1 MLFLIFISKKPCEVL
16 FLDSVI
22 EDVRVRK
29 ILDSRGNPT
38 VEVDIITWNGF
49 GRASAPSGAS
59 TGSREVA
66 SFPKGGVD
74 QVISEVE
81 DVISSELIGMAA
93 EDISDIDSVLK
104 EIDGTDNMSAIGGNT
119 TVAVSMAAAKAAAM
133 SYNLPLYA
141 FLGGNFVNE
150 MPYPLG
156 NMMNG
161 GAHAGPNAPDIQEF
175 LVVPIGAAN
184 MTEAVFANVAV
195 HKKLKELIARKDSNF
210 TGGKGD
216 EGGWIPNIT
225 NDQALEIQSQAC
237 QEVGDELGFAIR
249 PGLDMASSEFW
260 DAKAGK
266 YVYGQDGIERDV
278 GEQVEYVKDLI
289 ETYNMIYVEDPFDEK
304 DFEGFAE
311 LTSKVG
317 KRCRICGDDLF
328 VTNSEILSEGIE
340 KKAANAIIIK
350 PNQIGSLSETYK
362 TVKLAKENDVMPVVS
377 HRSGETTDET
387 IAHLAVAFGAPM
399 IKTGAIGGE
408 RIAKLNELIR
418 IEEELSNPR
427 MAKLF

>member
-1 MLFLIFISKKPCEVL
+1 M
-16 FLDSVI
+16 DSVI

-49 GRASAPSGAS
+49 GRAAAPSGAS
-59 TGSREVA
+59 TGSREVV
-66 SFPKGGVD
+66 SFPEGGVS
-74 QVISEVE
+74 QVITEVE
-81 DVISSELIGMAA
+81 DLISSELIGMAA
-93 EDISDIDSVLK
+93 EDIEDIDEVLK
-104 EIDGTDNMSAIGGNT
+104 EIDGTDNLSAIGGNT

-133 SYNLPLYA
+133 SYNLPLYN
-141 FLGGNFVNE
+141 FLGGNFIKE
-150 MPYPLG
+150 IPYPLG

-175 LVVPIGAAN
+175 LVVPVGAGDI
-184 MTEAVFANVAV
+184 TEAVFANVEV
-195 HKKLKELIARKDSNF
+195 HKRLRELISKKDPSF

-225 NDQALEIQSQAC
+225 NDQALEIQAQAC
-237 QEVGDELGFAIR
+237 EEVGDELGFIIK

-260 DAKAGK
+260 SEEEGK
-266 YVYGQDGIERDV
+266 YVYGQDGLKRDS
-278 GEQVEYVKDLI
+278 GDQVDYVKDLI
-289 ETYNMIYVEDPFDEK
+289 DTYHMFYVEDPFDER

-317 KRCRICGDDLF
+317 SKCRICGDDLF
-328 VTNSEILSEGIE
+328 VTNSELLAKGIE
-340 KKAANAIIIK
+340 MNAANAIIIK
-350 PNQIGSLSETYK
+350 PNQIGTLTDTYET
-362 TVKLAKENDVMPVVS
+362 VRLAKENGVMPVVS
-377 HRSGETTDET
+377 HRSGETCDET
-387 IAHLAVAFGAPM
+387 IAHLAIAFGAPM

-418 IEEELSNPR
+418 IEDEMSNPR
-427 MAKLF
+427 MANLY

>member
-1 MLFLIFISKKPCEVL
+1 M
-16 FLDSVI
+16 DSVI

-49 GRASAPSGAS
+49 GRAAAPSGAS
-59 TGSREVA
+59 TGSREVV
-66 SFPKGGVD
+66 SFPEGGVD

-81 DVISSELIGMAA
+81 DLISSELIGIAA
-93 EDISDIDSVLK
+93 EDIEDIDEVLM

-133 SYNLPLYA
+133 SYGLPLYN
-141 FLGGNFVNE
+141 FLGGNFVQE

-175 LVVPIGAAN
+175 LVVPVGANDVA
-184 MTEAVFANVAV
+184 EAVFANVAV
-195 HKKLKELIARKDSNF
+195 HKRLKELISKKDPNF
-210 TGGKGD
+210 TGRKGD

-225 NDQALEIQSQAC
+225 NDQALEIQAQAC
-237 QEVGDELGFAIR
+237 EEVGDELGILIR

-260 DAKAGK
+260 DSEKEK
-266 YVYGQDGIERDV
+266 YVYGQDNIERDV

-289 ETYNMIYVEDPFDEK
+289 ETYNMFYVEDPFDEK
-304 DFEGFAE
+304 DFEGFSQ
-311 LTSKVG
+311 LTAKVG
-317 KRCRICGDDLF
+317 KKCLICGDDLF
-328 VTNSEILSEGIE
+328 VTNSNILEEGI
-340 KKAANAIIIK
+340 KQKAANAIIIK
-350 PNQIGSLSETYK
+350 PNQIGSLTETYK
-362 TVKLAKENDVMPVVS
+362 TVKLAKENNILPVVS
-377 HRSGETTDET
+377 HRSGETCDET
-387 IAHLAVAFGAPM
+387 IAHLAVAFGAPL

-427 MAKLF
+427 MNDLI

>member
-1 MLFLIFISKKPCEVL
+1 M
-16 FLDSVI
+16 DSVI

-49 GRASAPSGAS
+49 GRAAAPSGAS
-59 TGSREVA
+59 TGSREVV
-66 SFPKGGVD
+66 SFPEGGVS
-74 QVISEVE
+74 QVITEVE
-81 DVISSELIGMAA
+81 DLISSELIGMAA
-93 EDISDIDSVLK
+93 EDIEDIDEVLK
-104 EIDGTDNMSAIGGNT
+104 EIDGTDNLSAIGGNT

-133 SYNLPLYA
+133 SYNLPLYN
-141 FLGGNFVNE
+141 FLGGNFKKE
-150 MPYPLG
+150 IPYPLG

-175 LVVPIGAAN
+175 LVVPVGACDI
-184 MTEAVFANVAV
+184 TEAVFANVEV
-195 HKKLKELIARKDSNF
+195 HKRLRELISKKDPGF

-225 NDQALEIQSQAC
+225 NDQALEIQAQAC
-237 QEVGDELGFAIR
+237 EDVGDELGFIIK

-260 DAKAGK
+260 SEEEGK
-266 YVYGQDGIERDV
+266 YVYGQDGLKRDS
-278 GEQVEYVKDLI
+278 GDQVDYVKDLI
-289 ETYNMIYVEDPFDEK
+289 DTYHMFYVEDPFDER

-317 KRCRICGDDLF
+317 SKCRICGDDLF
-328 VTNSEILSEGIE
+328 VTNSELLAKGIE
-340 KKAANAIIIK
+340 MNAANAIIIK
-350 PNQIGSLSETYK
+350 PNQIGTLTDTYET
-362 TVKLAKENDVMPVVS
+362 VRLAKENGVMPVVS
-377 HRSGETTDET
+377 HRSGETCDET
-387 IAHLAVAFGAPM
+387 IAHLAIAFGAPM

-418 IEEELSNPR
+418 IEDEMSNPR
-427 MAKLF
+427 MANLY